1 MNRRRSAIIF
11 ISETALGIA
20 LVVLAQLAGKVFPA
34 GALLIGPLSAS
45 QLITGS
51 LVNCVLFV
59 FAARTGALA
68 GICIG
73 IFSSLL
79 AFLLGVGPALVQL
92 VPVIACGN
100 AILAGLFGL
109 SCRPGWRPYVPMVL
123 CALIKCGFLWAAVPW
138 VIGSL
143 GTVPAKQ
150 AAAMAAMFSWPQAV
164 TALTGGVLALII
176 IPRLKKAK
184 AG

>member
-73 IFSSLL
+73 IFSSQQESQQ
-79 AFLLGVGPALVQL
+79 G
-92 VPVIACGN
+92 
-100 AILAGLFGL
+100 
-109 SCRPGWRPYVPMVL
+109 
-123 CALIKCGFLWAAVPW
+123 
-138 VIGSL
+138 
-143 GTVPAKQ
+143 
-150 AAAMAAMFSWPQAV
+150 
-164 TALTGGVLALII
+164 
-176 IPRLKKAK
+176 
-184 AG
+184 